1 MKKILRIIV
10 LGLLLSGSAYAGVGD
25 TYTCTTEKISQL
37 DSTKEVTSD
46 FKSITFSLKIEKLKK
61 KNTNFFGK
69 LVFGKNAYGKLLEDK
84 LYPLVDYLFVR
95 TNRKPER
102 VMAHSGNTHAWFNGG
117 RLTLSSHFISS
128 DNNPSYVYK
137 LVSSISNCKK
147 NKSQAATSYSLLRK
161 V

>member
-1 MKKILRIIV
+1 MKKFLGIIL
-10 LGLLLSGSAYAGVGD
+10 LGLLLSINAHADIGD

-37 DSTKEVTSD
+37 DSSKKITTD

-61 KNTNFFGK
+61 KNDNFFGK
-69 LVFGKNAYGKLLEDK
+69 LVFGKSAYGTLLEDK
-84 LYPLVDYLFVR
+84 LYPLVDYLFIR

-102 VMAHSGNTHAWFNGG
+102 VMAHSGNTHAWFNDG

-128 DNNPSYVYK
+128 DNNPGYVYK

-147 NKSQAATSYSLLRK
+147 NKPKTSIG
-161 V
+161 

>member
-1 MKKILRIIV
+1 MKKLLSFIFLA
-10 LGLLLSGSAYAGVGD
+10 LLLSINVNADIGD

-37 DSTKEVTSD
+37 DSSKKITTD

-61 KNTNFFGK
+61 KNDNFFGK
-69 LVFGKNAYGKLLEDK
+69 LVFGKNAYGTLLEDK
-84 LYPLVDYLFVR
+84 LYPLVDYLFIR

-102 VMAHSGNTHAWFNGG
+102 VMAHSGNTHAWFDDG

-128 DNNPSYVYK
+128 DNNPGYVYK

-147 NKSQAATSYSLLRK
+147 NKPKTSIG
-161 V
+161 

>member
-1 MKKILRIIV
+1 MKKV
-10 LGLLLSGSAYAGVGD
+10 LFTIMFILLLNVNAHADIGD

-37 DSTKEVTSD
+37 DSSKKITTD

-61 KNTNFFGK
+61 KNDNFFGK
-69 LVFGKNAYGKLLEDK
+69 LVFGKSAYGTLLEDK
-84 LYPLVDYLFVR
+84 LYPLVDYLFIR

-102 VMAHSGNTHAWFNGG
+102 VMAHSGNTHAWFDDG

-128 DNNPSYVYK
+128 DNNPGYVYK

-147 NKSQAATSYSLLRK
+147 NKPKTSIG
-161 V
+161 

>member
-1 MKKILRIIV
+1 MKKLLSIIV
-10 LGLLLSGSAYAGVGD
+10 LGLLLSLNAYAGIGD

-37 DSTKEVTSD
+37 DSSKKITTD

-61 KNTNFFGK
+61 KNDNFFGK
-69 LVFGKNAYGKLLEDK
+69 LVFGKNAYGTLLEDK
-84 LYPLVDYLFVR
+84 LYPLVDYLFIR

-102 VMAHSGNTHAWFNGG
+102 VMAHSGNTHAWFDDG

-128 DNNPSYVYK
+128 DNNPGYVYK

-147 NKSQAATSYSLLRK
+147 NKPKTSIG
-161 V
+161 

>member
-1 MKKILRIIV
+1 MKRFLTIIFV
-10 LGLLLSGSAYAGVGD
+10 SLLLSINAHADIGD

-37 DSTKEVTSD
+37 DSSKKITTD

-61 KNTNFFGK
+61 KNDNFFGK
-69 LVFGKNAYGKLLEDK
+69 LVFGKNAYGTLLEDK
-84 LYPLVDYLFVR
+84 LYPLVDYLFIR

-102 VMAHSGNTHAWFNGG
+102 VMAHSGNTHAWFDDG

-128 DNNPSYVYK
+128 DNNPGYVYK

-147 NKSQAATSYSLLRK
+147 NKPKTSIG
-161 V
+161 

>member
-1 MKKILRIIV
+1 MKKLLSFIL
-10 LGLLLSGSAYAGVGD
+10 LGLLLNVNAYAGIGD

-37 DSTKEVTSD
+37 DSSKKITTD

-61 KNTNFFGK
+61 KNDNFFGK
-69 LVFGKNAYGKLLEDK
+69 LVFGKSAYGTLLEDK
-84 LYPLVDYLFVR
+84 LYPLVDYLFIR

-102 VMAHSGNTHAWFNGG
+102 VMAHSGNTHAWFDDG

-128 DNNPSYVYK
+128 DNNPGYVYK

-147 NKSQAATSYSLLRK
+147 NKPKTSIG
-161 V
+161 

>member
-1 MKKILRIIV
+1 MKRFLTIIFV
-10 LGLLLSGSAYAGVGD
+10 SLLLSINAHADIGD

-37 DSTKEVTSD
+37 DSSKKITTD

-61 KNTNFFGK
+61 KNDNFFGK
-69 LVFGKNAYGKLLEDK
+69 LVFGKSAYGTLLEDK
-84 LYPLVDYLFVR
+84 LYPLVDYLFIR

-102 VMAHSGNTHAWFNGG
+102 VMAHSGNTHAWFDDG

-128 DNNPSYVYK
+128 DNNPGYVYK

-147 NKSQAATSYSLLRK
+147 NKPKTSIG
-161 V
+161 

>member
-1 MKKILRIIV
+1 MKKFLGIIL
-10 LGLLLSGSAYAGVGD
+10 LGLLLSINAHADIGD

-37 DSTKEVTSD
+37 DSSKKITTD

-61 KNTNFFGK
+61 KNDNFFGK
-69 LVFGKNAYGKLLEDK
+69 LVFGKSAYGILLEDK
-84 LYPLVDYLFVR
+84 LYPLVDYLFIR

-102 VMAHSGNTHAWFNGG
+102 VMAHSGNTHAWFDDG

-128 DNNPSYVYK
+128 DNNPGYVYK

-147 NKSQAATSYSLLRK
+147 NKPKTSIG
-161 V
+161 